1 MHKEDNKWDRKTIA
15 KDLVS
20 ESSFLSSK
28 IYLKN
33 YQWKWIIDWI
43 IAACEIYV
51 TSQNASWN
59 QQNI

>member
-1 MHKEDNKWDRKTIA
+1 MHKDDNKWDRKTIA

-20 ESSFLSSK
+20 EPSFLSSK

-51 TSQNASWN
+51 TS
-59 QQNI
+59 